1 MAAKRL
7 GVLFFIAAV
16 FSSSYSFSQAT
27 TNQKLSLA
35 GFNRSISTS
44 VPFLLMAPDA
54 RAGAM
59 GDVGAA
65 TSPDANASHWNTAK
79 LAFIGD
85 DDEDEEKHKRYGFA
99 TSYNPWLRKLVGDM
113 SLNYLTG
120 YTKIRKEEALAFNL
134 LYFDLGKIQFT
145 DQNNNSLGEGHPN
158 EFSVGGSY
166 SRKLSQ
172 KLGVGIGLKFIHSN
186 LANGQQINGTT
197 IKAGNTAAGDIG
209 VYYRTDVIMRK
220 TGKVLNVAFGANISD
235 IGPKISYSSNGHGN
249 FIPTNLRLGTAVTVP
264 LDQYNKI
271 VFALDVNKLMVPSP
285 PQYLLN
291 KALGD
296 SVDAQGNKII
306 EKGKDP
312 NSRGWISGMFGSF
325 ADAPGGLKEEL
336 QEFTVQ
342 GAVEYWY
349 QSYFAARAGYFHENK
364 NKGYRRYFTVGFGI
378 KYQVFGL
385 DVAYLIPV
393 VQNNPLAESLRF
405 TLSFNF
411 KGKIQQSVTQ

>member
-1 MAAKRL
+1 MAATRL
-7 GVLFFIAAV
+7 GLLFFIAAI
-16 FSSSYSFSQAT
+16 FSSSYSYSQAT
-27 TNQKLSLA
+27 TNQKLNLA
-35 GFNRSISTS
+35 GYNRSIVTS
-44 VPFLLMAPDA
+44 VPFLIMAPDA

-59 GDVGAA
+59 GDVGVA
-65 TSPDANASHWNTAK
+65 TSPDANSSHWNSAK

-85 DDEDEEKHKRYGFA
+85 DEEDEEKHKRYGFA

-145 DQNNNSLGEGHPN
+145 DAQNNSLGEGHPN

-209 VYYRTDVIMRK
+209 VFYRTDLVMAK
-220 TGKVLNVAFGANISD
+220 TGKILNLALGANISD
-235 IGPKISYSSNGHGN
+235 IGPKISYSSNGNGN
-249 FIPTNLRLGTAVTVP
+249 FIPTNLRMGGALTVP
-264 LDQYNKI
+264 LDQFNKI
-271 VFALDVNKLMVPSP
+271 VFAMDLNKLLVPTP
-285 PQYLLN
+285 PQYLKN
-291 KALGD
+291 SQLGD
-296 SVDAQGNKII
+296 SVDANGNRII

-312 NSRGWISGMFGSF
+312 NRGWMSGMFGSF
-325 ADAPGGLKEEL
+325 SDAPGGIKEEL
-336 QEFTVQ
+336 QEFSIQ
-342 GAVEYWY
+342 GGVEYWY
-349 QSYFAARAGYFHENK
+349 QTYFAARGGYFHESK
-364 NKGYRRYFTVGFGI
+364 NKGYRRYFTVGFGLR
-378 KYQVFGL
+378 YNVFGL

-405 TLSFNF
+405 TLLFNF
-411 KGKIQQSVTQ
+411 KGKVQESVTQ

>member
-7 GVLFFIAAV
+7 GVLFFIAAI
-16 FSSSYSFSQAT
+16 FSSSYSYSQAT
-27 TNQKLSLA
+27 TSQKLQLA
-35 GFNRSISTS
+35 GFNRSIVTS
-44 VPFLLMAPDA
+44 VPFLIMAPDA

-59 GDVGAA
+59 GDVGVA
-65 TSPDANASHWNTAK
+65 TSPDANSSHWNSAK

-145 DQNNNSLGEGHPN
+145 DANNNSLGEGHPN

-166 SRKLSQ
+166 SRKLSR

-209 VYYRTDVIMRK
+209 IYYRTDVIMRR
-220 TGKVLNVAFGANISD
+220 TGQVLNVAFGANISD
-235 IGPKISYSSNGHGN
+235 IGPKISYSNNGSGN

-285 PQYLLN
+285 PIYLLN
-291 KALGD
+291 SKLAD
-296 SVDAQGNKII
+296 STDANGNKII

-312 NSRGWISGMFGSF
+312 NRGWLSGMFGSF
-325 ADAPGGLKEEL
+325 SDAPGGLKEEL

-342 GAVEYWY
+342 GGVEYWY

-364 NKGYRRYFTVGFGI
+364 NKGYRRYFTVGFGV

>member
-1 MAAKRL
+1 MAAKKL
-7 GVLFFIAAV
+7 GALFFIAAV
-16 FSSSYSFSQAT
+16 FSSSYSYSQAT
-27 TNQKLSLA
+27 TQQKLNLA
-35 GFNRSISTS
+35 GFNRSIVTS
-44 VPFLLMAPDA
+44 VPFLIMAPDA
-54 RAGAM
+54 RAGSM
-59 GDVGAA
+59 GDVGVA
-65 TSPDANASHWNTAK
+65 TSPDANASHWNSAK

-85 DDEDEEKHKRYGFA
+85 DEEDEEKHKRYGFA

-145 DQNNNSLGEGHPN
+145 DANNNSLGEGHPN

-209 VYYRTDVIMRK
+209 VYYRTDLLIRR
-220 TGKVLNVAFGANISD
+220 TGKVIGLAFGANISD
-235 IGPKISYSSNGHGN
+235 IGPKISYSNNGHSN

-264 LDQYNKI
+264 LDQFNKI
-271 VFALDVNKLMVPSP
+271 VFALDVNKLMVPSNP
-285 PQYLLN
+285 IYVL
-291 KALGD
+291 D
-296 SVDAQGNKII
+296 STLKPTNVI

-312 NSRGWISGMFGSF
+312 NRGWLSGMFGSF
-325 ADAPGGLKEEL
+325 SDSPYGLKGEL
-336 QEFTVQ
+336 QEFTIQ
-342 GAVEYWY
+342 GGVEYWY

-364 NKGYRRYFTVGFGI
+364 NLGFRRYFTLGFGV
-378 KYQVFGL
+378 KYNVFGL

-411 KGKIQQSVTQ
+411 KGKIQESVTQ

>member
-7 GVLFFIAAV
+7 GVLFFIAAI
-16 FSSSYSFSQAT
+16 FSSSYSYSQAT
-27 TNQKLSLA
+27 TNQKLNLA

-44 VPFLLMAPDA
+44 VPFLIMAPDA

-59 GDVGAA
+59 GDVGVA
-65 TSPDANASHWNTAK
+65 TSPDANASHWNSAK

-85 DDEDEEKHKRYGFA
+85 DEEDEEKHKRYGFA

-145 DQNNNSLGEGHPN
+145 DANNQPLGEGHPN
-158 EFSVGGSY
+158 EFSVGGNY
-166 SRKLSQ
+166 ARKLSQ
-172 KLGVGIGLKFIHSN
+172 KLSVGIGLKFIHSN

-209 VYYRTDVIMRK
+209 IYYRTDVIMRR
-220 TGKVLNVAFGANISD
+220 TGQVLNVAFGANISD
-235 IGPKISYSSNGHGN
+235 IGPKISYSNNGHGN

-285 PQYLLN
+285 PIYLLN
-291 KALGD
+291 SKLQD
-296 SVDAQGNKII
+296 STDANGNKII

-312 NSRGWISGMFGSF
+312 NRGWMSGMLGSF
-325 ADAPGGLKEEL
+325 SDSPYGLKGEL
-336 QEFTVQ
+336 QEFTIQ
-342 GAVEYWY
+342 GGVEYWY

-364 NKGYRRYFTVGFGI
+364 NLGYRRYFTLGFGV
-378 KYQVFGL
+378 KYNVFGL

>member
-7 GVLFFIAAV
+7 GVLFFIAAILI
-16 FSSSYSFSQAT
+16 SSQSYSQS
-27 TNQKLSLA
+27 TNQKLNLA
-35 GFNRSISTS
+35 GFNRGIVTS
-44 VPFLLMAPDA
+44 VPFLIMAPDA
-54 RAGAM
+54 RSGAM
-59 GDVGAA
+59 GDVGVAI
-65 TSPDANASHWNTAK
+65 SPDANASHWNTAK

-85 DDEDEEKHKRYGFA
+85 DEDTEEKHKRYGFA

-145 DQNNNSLGEGHPN
+145 DAMNNSLGEGHPN

-209 VYYRTDVIMRK
+209 VFYKTDLLMAK
-220 TGKVLNVAFGANISD
+220 TGKVLNLALGANISD
-235 IGPKISYSSNGHGN
+235 IGPKISYSDNGNSN
-249 FIPTNLRLGTAVTVP
+249 FIPTNLRMGGALTVP

-271 VFALDVNKLMVPSP
+271 VVAMDLNKLLVPTP
-285 PQYLLN
+285 PQYLQN
-291 KALGD
+291 ASLGD
-296 SVDAQGNKII
+296 SIDANGNRII

-312 NSRGWISGMFGSF
+312 NRGWISGMFGSF
-325 ADAPGGLKEEL
+325 TDAPGGLKEEL
-336 QEFTVQ
+336 QEFTIQ
-342 GAVEYWY
+342 GGVEYWY
-349 QSYFAARAGYFHENK
+349 QSYFAARGGYFHESK
-364 NKGYRRYFTVGFGI
+364 TKGYRRYFTVGIGLR
-378 KYQVFGL
+378 YNVFGL

-393 VQNNPLAESLRF
+393 IQNNPLAESLRF
-405 TLSFNF
+405 TLQFNF
-411 KGKIQQSVTQ
+411 KGKIQESVTQ